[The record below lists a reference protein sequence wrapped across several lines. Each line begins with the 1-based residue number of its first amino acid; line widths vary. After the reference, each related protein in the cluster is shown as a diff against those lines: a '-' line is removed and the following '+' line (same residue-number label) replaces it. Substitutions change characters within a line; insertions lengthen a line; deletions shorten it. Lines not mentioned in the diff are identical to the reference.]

1 MLLSVPQQEE
11 RRPLLDEIDP
21 ELRKKISRNLL
32 GDPETLTIQEEI
44 GKGKAHFVKEHN
56 PMTFCLKISFSR
68 DGQKVITRC
77 KHFVFNK
84 YIQL

>member
-11 RRPLLDEIDP
+11 RRPLLDEINP

-44 GKGKAHFVKEHN
+44 GKGKARFDISN
-56 PMTFCLKISFSR
+56 TPMTFHLKIKFCEQ
-68 DGQKVITRC
+68 GLFI
-77 KHFVFNK
+77 
-84 YIQL
+84 